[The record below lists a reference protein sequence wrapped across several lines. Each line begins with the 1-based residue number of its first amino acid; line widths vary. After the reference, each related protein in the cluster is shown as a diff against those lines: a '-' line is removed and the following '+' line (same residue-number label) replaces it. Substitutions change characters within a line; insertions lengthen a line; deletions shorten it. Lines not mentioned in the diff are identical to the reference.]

1 VKILLLIAM
10 ISPGVEPSIKAIE
23 MTTLK
28 QCAQVREALYSRD
41 KILICVESAVPLPET
56 RPKKKER
63 LN

>member
-10 ISPGVEPSIKAIE
+10 ISPGLEPSVKAIE

-28 QCAQVREALYSRD
+28 QCAEVREALYSRGR
-41 KILICVESAVPLPET
+41 ILMCVESAVPLPEI